1 MGGKVGLDW
10 EKERRTA
17 KVFFCRTAEVFV
29 LYLLFGLVFMGP
41 SFKYIQARC
50 QKDGKV
56 IWNNDGSCT

>member
-29 LYLLFGLVFMGP
+29 LYLLFGFVFMGP
-41 SFKYIQARC
+41 SFKYIKARC
-50 QKDGKV
+50 QKD
-56 IWNNDGSCT
+56 